1 MKLHK
6 DRYAFLTIIGI
17 IHEASGI
24 RSDVLEKDYYVSMLL
39 KELAEKQLSLPAY
52 FKGGTALY
60 KAQKS
65 IRRFSEDID
74 LTVCIDGCSN
84 SQAKKRLEAATKK
97 YRSLPRTVRK
107 ELEDDRKG
115 SITAVYDYVP
125 IVTVDIADPLQRF
138 GFVKVEGTSFTVSE
152 PFSELEVEPAI
163 YTLASRE
170 QREILKEQY
179 GVEPFTINTI
189 RMERIFADKIF
200 AAEFYYERAMY
211 FDAAKHIYDV
221 SVMTGLDSI
230 KELLQ
235 NYMEFQRM
243 LNYKKLEETHRTG
256 SDLSDKKYDDFGIF
270 AGIEK
275 NNELKDA
282 FGVMQD
288 NYVFTDDDILPF
300 DYVVHEWQEL
310 KKVLLTLDS

>member
-1 MKLHK
+1 MKLHE

-125 IVTVDIADPLQRF
+125 IVTVDMADPLQRF

-152 PFSELEVEPAI
+152 PFSELEVEPVI
-163 YTLASRE
+163 YTLASRG

-243 LNYKKLEETHRTG
+243 LNYKRLEETHRTG
-256 SDLSDKKYDDFGIF
+256 SDLSGKKYDDFGIF